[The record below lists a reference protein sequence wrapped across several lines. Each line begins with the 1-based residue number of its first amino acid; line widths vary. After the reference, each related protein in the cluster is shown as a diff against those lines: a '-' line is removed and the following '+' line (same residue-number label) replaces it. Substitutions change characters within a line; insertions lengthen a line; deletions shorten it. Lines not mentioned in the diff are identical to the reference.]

1 MSIHD
6 KGSIKSHSNNNPRD
20 DNVLG
25 LRSEK
30 CVGHIG
36 TDTRYKIE
44 PFLDKIYIFRFG
56 CKKNQRNV
64 RPDKHE

>member
-25 LRSEK
+25 LRSETV
-30 CVGHIG
+30 CRSY
-36 TDTRYKIE
+36 RYRHT
-44 PFLDKIYIFRFG
+44 L
-56 CKKNQRNV
+56 
-64 RPDKHE
+64 

>member
-1 MSIHD
+1 MSIHVT
-6 KGSIKSHSNNNPRD
+6 GSIKSHSNNNPMD

-36 TDTRYKIE
+36 TDTRYKKE
-44 PFLDKIYIFRFG
+44 PFLDKIYIFLMVA
-56 CKKNQRNV
+56 KKSKKCTTR
-64 RPDKHE
+64 

>member
-1 MSIHD
+1 M
-6 KGSIKSHSNNNPRD
+6 D

-36 TDTRYKIE
+36 TDTRYKKE
-44 PFLDKIYIFRFG
+44 PFFDKIYIFLMVA
-56 CKKNQRNV
+56 KKSKKCTTR
-64 RPDKHE
+64 

>member
-1 MSIHD
+1 M
-6 KGSIKSHSNNNPRD
+6 D

-36 TDTRYKIE
+36 TDTRYIKE

>member
-1 MSIHD
+1 M
-6 KGSIKSHSNNNPRD
+6 D

-36 TDTRYKIE
+36 TDTRYKKE

-56 CKKNQRNV
+56 CKKINEMYDQINMN
-64 RPDKHE
+64 DMQIQYKL